1 MDSVTWQTSSAP
13 YTANEDVNHN
23 LVYRSTSAHNYQSAW
38 CLTLDTKPNDATVA
52 IITTHTYYTVLL
64 LLW

>member
-1 MDSVTWQTSSAP
+1 MQGSAASF
-13 YTANEDVNHN
+13 TANVDVNHN
-23 LVYRSTSAHNYQSAW
+23 LVYMSTSDHNYQSAC

-52 IITTHTYYTVLL
+52 IITTHTYSAVLL